1 MFIRATEGASFGQ
14 DFNLSVYKKFR
25 NLSVAIVIQTM
36 QFRIDIAEPLTKPL
50 WLLLGPQ
57 GI

>member
-1 MFIRATEGASFGQ
+1 MFIRATEGASFGH
-14 DFNLSVYKKFR
+14 DLTYLYKKFR